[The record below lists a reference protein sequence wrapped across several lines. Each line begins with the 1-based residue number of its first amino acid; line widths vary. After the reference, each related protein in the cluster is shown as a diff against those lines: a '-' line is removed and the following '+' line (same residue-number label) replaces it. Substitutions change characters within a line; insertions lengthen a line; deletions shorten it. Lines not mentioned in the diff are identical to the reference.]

1 MDLRWSLVYKKKLLH
16 PNLRQSRIAEV
27 SIEKND
33 CRTPSKEKVMSDK
46 VEAMMIEPTELSI
59 EELEEVIAPGYGWA
73 LGN

>member
-1 MDLRWSLVYKKKLLH
+1 
-16 PNLRQSRIAEV
+16 
-27 SIEKND
+27 
-33 CRTPSKEKVMSDK
+33 MSDK

>member
-1 MDLRWSLVYKKKLLH
+1 MDLRWGLVYKKKLLH
-16 PNLRQSRIAEV
+16 PNLRQRRIADV
-27 SIEKND
+27 GIEKND
-33 CRTPSKEKVMSDK
+33 CGTPSKGKIMSDK